1 MYDPN
6 SGELIWQVDTLGY
19 EIDPDTEPGK
29 LSPDQLGA
37 TFHRDTGVDE
47 YYTSRGVIRRLGGAL
62 RDYRPMTDEPGLAW
76 ALADLFPIDGRSHGP
91 DDEGIIYFV
100 QSFGLLAHGDEMPV
114 RDLLYTAKYLSVFA
128 AADKRGDRHS
138 ARDLF
143 NRRVLP
149 RMTVKLVG
157 SASGAPTAKW
167 SLDVEPVDL
176 ISAAWLQMAKA
187 LTGGKDMKKC
197 TAPDCIK
204 WFPDRENKRFC
215 NNRCKM
221 AFHRARRK

>member
-1 MYDPN
+1 MYDQLT
-6 SGELIWQVDTLGY
+6 GELVWQIDTDGY
-19 EIDPDTEPGK
+19 EIDPDAEPK
-29 LSPDQLGA
+29 RLNADQLGA
-37 TFHRDTGVDE
+37 EFYRDAGVDA
-47 YYTSRGVIRRLGGAL
+47 YYSRRGMVRRVGGPL
-62 RDYRPMTDEPGLAW
+62 RDYKPMVDEPGLAW

-91 DDEGIIYFV
+91 DDAGIINFV
-100 QSFGLLAHGDEMPV
+100 EHFGLLIRGDEMPV

-128 AADKRGDRHS
+128 SAVRREEMYA

-143 NRRVLP
+143 NQRVLP

-157 SASGAPTAKW
+157 SATGALTANW

-197 TAPDCIK
+197 AAPDCIK